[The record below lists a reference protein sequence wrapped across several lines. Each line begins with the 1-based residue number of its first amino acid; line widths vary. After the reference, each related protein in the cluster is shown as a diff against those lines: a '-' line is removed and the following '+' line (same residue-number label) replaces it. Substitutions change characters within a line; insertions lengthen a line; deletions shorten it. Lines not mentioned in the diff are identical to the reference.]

1 MFSKIIKLIIVV
13 LITTLFFFIFKY
25 YFSEK
30 NFEIIKNNRQNIQ
43 KIINE
48 SIANLPTLNS
58 DTNNVIEFN
67 SGFEDN
73 EKKTFKRNFWEL
85 FK

>member
-48 SIANLPTLNS
+48 SIPNLPTLNS

-73 EKKTFKRNFWEL
+73 EKKNFKRNFWEL

>member
-48 SIANLPTLNS
+48 SIPNLPTLNS